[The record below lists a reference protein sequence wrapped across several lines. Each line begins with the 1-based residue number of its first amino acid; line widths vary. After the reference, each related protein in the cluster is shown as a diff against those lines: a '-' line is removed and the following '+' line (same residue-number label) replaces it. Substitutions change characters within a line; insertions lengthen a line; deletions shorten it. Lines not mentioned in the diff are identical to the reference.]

1 MDHFREFMDCKDI
14 RIWIGSFADAKNQK
28 ESKIELVETLLI
40 QAYGK
45 ELTENKRKKVGLPRE
60 SVCLI
65 NLWFDKNERL
75 KVYNIDRPCFDDVVM
90 FEKPRGIVPGK
101 VFEVMQVL
109 PDGSAL
115 ATVDDF
121 ESDNLGTI
129 VLFVGDESTS
139 YYDSQKINVPEGKV
153 VKQVGTY
160 SYMARNEMYKTVP
173 VVEIMAE

>member
-1 MDHFREFMDCKDI
+1 MSMKVKFI
-14 RIWIGSFADAKNQK
+14 LTYVAGIVTGIVLIFA
-28 ESKIELVETLLI
+28 
-40 QAYGK
+40 
-45 ELTENKRKKVGLPRE
+45 VGLFMAK
-60 SVCLI
+60 SVATSTS
-65 NLWFDKNERL
+65 NK
-75 KVYNIDRPCFDDVVM
+75 DVVM
-90 FEKPRGIVPGK
+90 FEKPRGVVPGK

-121 ESDNLGTI
+121 ESDNTGTV

-139 YYDSQKINVPEGKV
+139 YYDSQKINVPKGKV

-160 SYMARNEMYKTVP
+160 SYVARNDIYKTVP

>member
-1 MDHFREFMDCKDI
+1 MKVKFI
-14 RIWIGSFADAKNQK
+14 LTYVAGIVTGIVLIFA
-28 ESKIELVETLLI
+28 
-40 QAYGK
+40 
-45 ELTENKRKKVGLPRE
+45 VGLFMAK
-60 SVCLI
+60 SVATSTS
-65 NLWFDKNERL
+65 NK
-75 KVYNIDRPCFDDVVM
+75 DVVM
-90 FEKPRGIVPGK
+90 FEKPRGVVPGK

-121 ESDNLGTI
+121 ESDNTGTV

-139 YYDSQKINVPEGKV
+139 YYDSQKINVPKGKV

-160 SYMARNEMYKTVP
+160 SYVARNDIYKTVP

>member
-1 MDHFREFMDCKDI
+1 MNIKAKFILTYVAGIVTGIVLLFVVGFFM
-14 RIWIGSFADAKNQK
+14 AK
-28 ESKIELVETLLI
+28 S
-40 QAYGK
+40 QA
-45 ELTENKRKKVGLPRE
+45 TSASN
-60 SVCLI
+60 
-65 NLWFDKNERL
+65 
-75 KVYNIDRPCFDDVVM
+75 DDVVM

-121 ESDNLGTI
+121 ESGNLGTI

-153 VKQVGTY
+153 VKQVIY
-160 SYMARNEMYKTVP
+160 
-173 VVEIMAE
+173 

>member
-1 MDHFREFMDCKDI
+1 MNIKVKFILTYVAGIVTGIVLLFVVDFFMAKSQATSASNDDI
-14 RIWIGSFADAKNQK
+14 
-28 ESKIELVETLLI
+28 
-40 QAYGK
+40 
-45 ELTENKRKKVGLPRE
+45 
-60 SVCLI
+60 
-65 NLWFDKNERL
+65 
-75 KVYNIDRPCFDDVVM
+75 VM

-115 ATVDDF
+115 ATVDDIG
-121 ESDNLGTI
+121 SGNLGTI

-139 YYDSQKINVPEGKV
+139 YYDNQKIKVPEGKV